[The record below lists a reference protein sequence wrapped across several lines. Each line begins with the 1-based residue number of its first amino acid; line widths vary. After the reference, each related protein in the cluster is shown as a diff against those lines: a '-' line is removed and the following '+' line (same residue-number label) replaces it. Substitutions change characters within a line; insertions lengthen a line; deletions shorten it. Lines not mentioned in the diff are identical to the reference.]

1 MLALG
6 FAFRTSH
13 DNSRSDSETMVDRLS
28 VLVFV
33 TWFLLTTATQTGM
46 TVNGTVSDGVRKAAI
61 LLMSLEEDDA
71 ASLLAKLPRS
81 YVETVSLA
89 IAQLDTISGRDQER
103 VITEFLHGRPSAL
116 VPNSGG
122 LDRAKSLVKKALGK
136 DAGDMLSLLQQT
148 LEALPFGFLHK
159 ADPQNVLSF
168 LIDEHPQ
175 TIAMVLSHV
184 PPQVAAGILN
194 GLPAARQLAVIQ
206 RIAEMGQTSPEAI
219 EEVEVAL
226 SQRMSLFMSQSFQ
239 KAGGVPAVAEMLNV
253 CDRATERNILD
264 GLSRDKPE
272 LVDEIRRLMFVF
284 EDVGKL
290 ADKDIQTVLKN
301 VETSQW
307 AMALKGASQA
317 LQEKIMRNMSQRAAD
332 MLREEMEFLGK
343 VRLSEVEA
351 VQQKV
356 VDIVRSLEDAGQL
369 SRPSSEQ
376 EEEFVV

>member
-1 MLALG
+1 MLASAFELG
-6 FAFRTSH
+6 WMVAGCRSQAKSYAGHLSNFRSSAEPGMSITGA
-13 DNSRSDSETMVDRLS
+13 
-28 VLVFV
+28 V
-33 TWFLLTTATQTGM
+33 T
-46 TVNGTVSDGVRKAAI
+46 DGVRKAAI

-71 ASLLAKLPRS
+71 ASLLAKLPRT
-81 YVETVSLA
+81 YVETVSIA

-103 VITEFLHGRPSAL
+103 VIAEFLQGRPSAL
-116 VPNSGG
+116 TPNSGG

-194 GLPAARQLAVIQ
+194 GLPATRQLAVIQ

-226 SQRMSLFMSQSFQ
+226 SQRMSMFMSQSFQ

-369 SRPSSEQ
+369 SRPSAEQ